1 MVKDIWFLHDIRIT
15 FVPYQF
21 QSLLFTKRKAERKT
35 REEGEIINLFTKDTE
50 PPSTNPHSQ
59 NPPNKPQ
66 NVNINFRIDF
76 SVISMC
82 LIWNSTFEY
91 VCRVVL
97 GLFYI

>member
-59 NPPNKPQ
+59 NPP
-66 NVNINFRIDF
+66 INHKTSTLTFA
-76 SVISMC
+76 SISLSFLC
-82 LIWNSTFEY
+82 IWCEILLLNMFAE
-91 VCRVVL
+91 
-97 GLFYI
+97 LF